1 MQRAPS
7 VLDQIYDKMPVDW
20 RNSTNIMTGVADVVH
35 AVQQLADRAVGK
47 RQLKIEHAVAQ
58 CNDGARREINDAEH
72 ENGLLRSVRKI
83 STQLAA
89 MDSRIEMHDVSVAKI
104 AVMKKRAPT
113 NVPALPRFTSFLT

>member
-1 MQRAPS
+1 M
-7 VLDQIYDKMPVDW
+7 
-20 RNSTNIMTGVADVVH
+20 
-35 AVQQLADRAVGK
+35 ADRTIGK
-47 RQLKIEHAVAQ
+47 RQLKREHAVAQ
-58 CNDGARREINDAEH
+58 RNDGARREIDDAEH
-72 ENGLLRSVRKI
+72 ENGLLRSVWKI

>member
-1 MQRAPS
+1 M
-7 VLDQIYDKMPVDW
+7 
-20 RNSTNIMTGVADVVH
+20 
-35 AVQQLADRAVGK
+35 ADRAVGK

-58 CNDGARREINDAEH
+58 RNDGARREINDREH
-72 ENGLLRSVRKI
+72 ENGLLRSVWKI